1 MGYRELFLVLLS
13 VVLLTTLMVQINA
26 STNESRETLQ
36 ELEIAHTAASVAQ
49 QYLEEI
55 KSKQFDALSDILP
68 PASMPGGF
76 TPYNYLGHALGETYP
91 NYNDVDDYHGF
102 TRTQTVSGVDYNIA
116 IQVHYVRD
124 SAPDVVYNDE
134 TFFKRVTVTV
144 TSSYLAN
151 SNMNSIVVKQVFSY
165 FGVN

>member
-55 KSKQFDALSDILP
+55 KSKQFDALSNVLP
-68 PASMPGGF
+68 AGSMPSGF
-76 TPYNYLGHALGETYP
+76 TPWNSLGHGWWETYP
-91 NYNDVDDYHGF
+91 NFNDVDDYNGL
-102 TRTQTVSGVDYNIA
+102 TRTQTVSGVDYNVA

-144 TSSYLAN
+144 TSSYLTD
-151 SNMNSIVVKQVFSY
+151 SNMNSIVMKQVFSF
-165 FGVN
+165 FGLN

>member
-26 STNESRETLQ
+26 STNESRDALF
-36 ELEIAHTAASVAQ
+36 ELEIAHTAASIAQ

-55 KSKQFDALSDILP
+55 KSKQFDALSSVIP
-68 PASMPGGF
+68 TSSMPGGF
-76 TPYNYLGHALGETYP
+76 TAWNSLGHGWWETYP

-102 TRTQTVSGVDYNIA
+102 TRTHYLNGIDYSVA

-124 SAPDVVYNDE
+124 TAPDAAYNDE

-144 TSSYLAN
+144 TSSYLTDP
-151 SNMNSIVVKQVFSY
+151 NMDTIVLKQVFSY

>member
-13 VVLLTTLMVQINA
+13 VVLLTMLMVQINA
-26 STNESRETLQ
+26 STNESRDSLQ

-55 KSKQFDALSDILP
+55 KSKQFDALSSILP
-68 PASMPGGF
+68 AASMPNGF
-76 TPYNYLGHALGETYP
+76 TAWNSLGHGWWETYP
-91 NYNDVDDYHGF
+91 NFNDVDDYHNF
-102 TRTQTVSGVDYNIA
+102 ARTQNVNGVDYNVTIK
-116 IQVHYVRD
+116 VHYVRD

-144 TSSYLAN
+144 TSSYLTN
-151 SNMNSIVVKQVFSY
+151 PNMSSIVVKQVFSF

>member
-26 STNESRETLQ
+26 GTNESRETLF
-36 ELEIAHTAASVAQ
+36 ELEIAHTAASIAQ
-49 QYLEEI
+49 QYLDEI
-55 KSKQFDALSDILP
+55 RSKQFDALSSVIP
-68 PASMPGGF
+68 PGSMPGGF
-76 TPYNYLGHALGETYP
+76 TAWNGLGHGWWETYP

-102 TRTQTVSGVDYNIA
+102 TRTHNLNGVDYNVA

-124 SAPDVVYNDE
+124 SAPDVAYNDE

-144 TSSYLAN
+144 TSSYLTN
-151 SNMNSIVVKQVFSY
+151 PNMNSVVLKQVFSY

>member
-26 STNESRETLQ
+26 STNESRATLQ

-55 KSKQFDALSDILP
+55 KSKKFDALSDILP
-68 PASMPGGF
+68 LSSMPGGF
-76 TPYNYLGHALGETYP
+76 SPYNSLGHGWWETYP
-91 NYNDVDDYHGF
+91 NFNDVDDYHGF
-102 TRTQTVSGVDYNIA
+102 TRTQTINGVDYNVA

-124 SAPDVVYNDE
+124 TAPDTPYNNE

-144 TSSYLAN
+144 TSSYLTN
-151 SNMNSIVVKQVFSY
+151 PNMNAIVVKQVFSY